1 MPGTNRERTPEEFLR
16 DELANIVG
24 ADLSKMAS
32 SAGLKDLPEPQFP
45 GMPKIASLR
54 EISLTQLMEDPN
66 FKDGM
71 NAELDKLANEWV
83 PIAKAILKV

>member
-32 SAGLKDLPEPQFP
+32 SVGLKDLPEPQFP

>member
-1 MPGTNRERTPEEFLR
+1 MPGKSNERTPEEFLR

-32 SAGLKDLPEPQFP
+32 SAGLKDLPEPTFP

-54 EISLTQLMEDPN
+54 EIDLRQLMEDPN

-71 NAELDKLANEWV
+71 NAELDKLAKEWV